1 MTELFNRT
9 APVTSGK
16 YGNMYEF
23 CKKTFPG
30 LVGDV
35 VRWGRYDAASIYLM
49 TKSHQTYIFSYRND
63 KDWCLQTRTNM
74 LNSLGTTEG

>member
-35 VRWGRYDAASIYLM
+35 VRWGTI
-49 TKSHQTYIFSYRND
+49 
-63 KDWCLQTRTNM
+63 
-74 LNSLGTTEG
+74 